1 MHCYKIME
9 FQKFLSQNTQEQ
21 SLLYRGVEIMEDSR
35 KIDVKIIEKLNA
47 DSSIEN
53 QSLEQL
59 RREYAEERAK
69 KNPDYALVGELAM
82 IIAQKEGANPE
93 EIDVPECVVEIKRRA
108 SIKRR
113 IFAPKRLAAA
123 CIPLVLLLGLNA
135 YTINAQ
141 GVNVFKALVDFVQG
155 GVLIGFEDEPEDVIE
170 LPSSENDKYGIR
182 EKCAE
187 YGVYPLVPEY
197 LPDGFQLSDITIDDE
212 NTFTL
217 LVFSYVSGKR
227 KISISYT
234 KYHDSKDIPSILV
247 PSDTHNI
254 TEKEINGQTMYI
266 LEEENQFTATFL
278 RNNMIY
284 VIFSDGLDY
293 EECDKIV
300 DSIK

>member
-1 MHCYKIME
+1 
-9 FQKFLSQNTQEQ
+9 
-21 SLLYRGVEIMEDSR
+21 MEDSR

-69 KNPDYALVGELAM
+69 KNPDYALIGELAM
-82 IIAQKEGANPE
+82 IIAQKEGATPE
-93 EIDVPECVVEIKRRA
+93 NIDVPECVAEIKRRA
-108 SIKRR
+108 NIKHR

-123 CIPLVLLLGLNA
+123 CIPLVLLFGLNA

-155 GVLIGFEDEPEDVIE
+155 GVLIGFEDRQEESVIE
-170 LPSSENDKYGIR
+170 LPTSENDKYGMKG
-182 EKCAE
+182 KCAE

-266 LEEENQFTATFL
+266 LEEDNQFTATFL